1 MSLAIRRGITGLLS
15 AALVVATVCP
25 YVYSAFDEGDAN
37 RDGAVDVRDVQVVVA
52 GLRGASDASA
62 ADVNRDG
69 TADVRDLQFVLARSM
84 VEQTGSNEPSP
95 WDSGNGTLPLT
106 RPYRVFLD
114 VGYLHPQ
121 TGADSTPFSP
131 RQESAVALAELIPPT
146 GTTRLLFGVSPHAPP
161 VLA

>member
-15 AALVVATVCP
+15 VALLVVSLCP
-25 YVYSAFDEGDAN
+25 SVHSAFDEGDAN
-37 RDGAVDVRDVQVVVA
+37 RDGAVDVRDVQAVVA
-52 GLRGASDASA
+52 GLRGASGASA
-62 ADVNRDG
+62 ADVNQDG
-69 TADVRDLQFVLARSM
+69 IVDVCDLQYVLARSM

-95 WDSGNGTLPLT
+95 SDSGNGTLPLT

-114 VGYLHPQ
+114 VGYLDPQ
-121 TGADSTPFSP
+121 VAAASTPFFA

-161 VLA
+161 KFA